1 MPSTTSK
8 RTHSAIS
15 KRSGKIKPVRVPV
28 LSVFPRT
35 GDFDAKVEEMGGIP
49 LTAASRKKYT
59 RFLKQTI

>member
-1 MPSTTSK
+1 V
-8 RTHSAIS
+8 
-15 KRSGKIKPVRVPV
+15 GVPV

-35 GDFDAKVEEMGGIP
+35 WDFDKKVEEMGGIP